1 MRMKYFL
8 SLSIVLLIM
17 AGCATNTVHSSY
29 NNKSAIWQDTKSH
42 DAVKELNQ
50 QLPDK

>member
-8 SLSIVLLIM
+8 SLPTILLIM
-17 AGCATNTVHSSY
+17 AGCATSAVHSSY

-42 DAVKELNQ
+42 DAVKELNK